1 MNDDAR
7 WTLRQLESLRARPE
21 VIERV
26 HARRLAS
33 RRAAT
38 VAVVVVVVARRLVP
52 RMSRPSRYQTSALS
66 QMGVKCLQYYTTSRD
81 QRGTGVH
88 FWGIH
93 ARASPIRHHTSIR
106 AR

>member
-38 VAVVVVVVARRLVP
+38 VAVVVVARRLVP

-81 QRGTGVH
+81 RWGTGVH

-93 ARASPIRHHTSIR
+93 ARASPLRRHTSIR